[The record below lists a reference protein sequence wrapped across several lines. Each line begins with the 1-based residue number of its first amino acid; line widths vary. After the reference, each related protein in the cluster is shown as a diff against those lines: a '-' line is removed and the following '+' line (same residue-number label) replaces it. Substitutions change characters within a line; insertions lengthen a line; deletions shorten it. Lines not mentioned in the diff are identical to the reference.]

1 MSRSV
6 NKVIL
11 IGNLTRDPEMRYTP
25 DGQAVTSFGV
35 ATNRRWKTKEGEQKE
50 DVEFHNLVAWRKLA
64 ELCSQLLKKGRKV
77 FIEGRLQ
84 TRSWEGKDGVT
95 RQRTEIVM
103 EDMVVLDPKGAPSGE
118 VDSTSS
124 PQGGAL
130 PEQPAAPE
138 EEIQVGE
145 AQPKKEDGKEDKK
158 GKSIAAADGHR
169 SLRDPAKGG
178 DGVPPKAGEE
188 VSEDEIPF

>member
-25 DGQAVTSFGV
+25 DGKAVTSFGL
-35 ATNRRWKTKEGEQKE
+35 ATNRSWTSKEGEKKE
-50 DVEFHNLVAWRKLA
+50 EVEFHNLVAWGKLA
-64 ELCSQLLKKGRKV
+64 ELCSQFLKKGRKV
-77 FIEGRLQ
+77 YAEGRLQ

-103 EDMVVLDPKGAPSGE
+103 EDMVLLDSKGAPTGE
-118 VDSTSS
+118 SVT
-124 PQGGAL
+124 A
-130 PEQPAAPE
+130 PEQPAPKE
-138 EEIQVGE
+138 EEIQLPDE
-145 AQPKKEDGKEDKK
+145 EKSEKAKE
-158 GKSIAAADGHR
+158 
-169 SLRDPAKGG
+169 PAKG
-178 DGVPPKAGEE
+178 AGSEQ

>member
-25 DGQAVTSFGV
+25 DGKAVTSFGL
-35 ATNRRWKTKEGEQKE
+35 ATNRSWNSKEGEKKE
-50 DVEFHNLVAWRKLA
+50 EVEFHNLVAWGKLA
-64 ELCSQLLKKGRKV
+64 ELCSQFLKKGRKV
-77 FIEGRLQ
+77 YAEGRLQ

-103 EDMVVLDPKGAPSGE
+103 EDMVLLDSRGAPTEDSG
-118 VDSTSS
+118 TT
-124 PQGGAL
+124 
-130 PEQPAAPE
+130 PEQPAPKE
-138 EEIQVGE
+138 EEIQLPNE
-145 AQPKKEDGKEDKK
+145 EKSEKAKEPAKDDS
-158 GKSIAAADGHR
+158 GKS
-169 SLRDPAKGG
+169 KG
-178 DGVPPKAGEE
+178 AGSEE

>member
-6 NKVIL
+6 NKVII

-35 ATNRRWKTKEGEQKE
+35 ATNRRWKSKEGEQKE
-50 DVEFHNLVAWRKLA
+50 DVEFHNLVAWGKLA

-77 FIEGRLQ
+77 YLEGRLQ

-95 RQRTEIVM
+95 RQRTEIVL
-103 EDMVVLDPKGAPSGE
+103 EDMVLLDSKGAPMEEG
-118 VDSTSS
+118 
-124 PQGGAL
+124 L
-130 PEQPAAPE
+130 PEQAAPPE
-138 EEIQVGE
+138 EEIQLSEEGE
-145 AQPKKEDGKEDKK
+145 TEKSSVAEGKKSPEDGK
-158 GKSIAAADGHR
+158 
-169 SLRDPAKGG
+169 AKGAG
-178 DGVPPKAGEE
+178 DEE